1 MTDPMT
7 TVPPFSVI
15 SGAQVAQALHGQEK
29 QITELVE
36 ATYRWHGAGDS
47 VNPPSYFLR
56 FPDRPTAR
64 IIALPASLGG
74 KIRVDGL
81 KWISSFPDNV
91 AAGIP
96 RASAVLILNQDSST
110 LASEK
115 WTVPFEATQWS
126 KGDVF
131 QIRSQSMALGY
142 VTIGTNRQRTFV
154 VKANQPFIFEEA
166 PQQVHIVDGQGN
178 TWSVTTARAEA
189 QRQAL

>member
-1 MTDPMT
+1 LGAALLAVVTIAAAIYIYATTGPTTQSDEKDPL
-7 TVPPFSVI
+7 PS
-15 SGAQVAQALHGQEK
+15 VAQGPLTDTDLQQVKTVLGPFKA
-29 QITELVE
+29 I
-36 ATYRWHGAGDS
+36 AADADS
-47 VNPPSYFLR
+47 
-56 FPDRPTAR
+56 PTPETNA
-64 IIALPASLGG
+64 P
-74 KIRVDGL
+74 
-81 KWISSFPDNV
+81 
-91 AAGIP
+91 
-96 RASAVLILNQDSST
+96 AVLILNQDSST

>member
-1 MTDPMT
+1 VKKPTRRRRGLIAVGVGLLAAAVTAVVIYATTGPTTPPDEKDP
-7 TVPPFSVI
+7 VPP
-15 SGAQVAQALHGQEK
+15 VAQGPLTDTDLQQVKSVLGPFKA
-29 QITELVE
+29 IP
-36 ATYRWHGAGDS
+36 ADADS
-47 VNPPSYFLR
+47 
-56 FPDRPTAR
+56 PTPETNA
-64 IIALPASLGG
+64 P
-74 KIRVDGL
+74 
-81 KWISSFPDNV
+81 
-91 AAGIP
+91 
-96 RASAVLILNQDSST
+96 AVLILNQDGST

-154 VKANQPFIFEEA
+154 VKANQPFIFEET
-166 PQQVHIVDGQGN
+166 PQKVHIIDGQGN